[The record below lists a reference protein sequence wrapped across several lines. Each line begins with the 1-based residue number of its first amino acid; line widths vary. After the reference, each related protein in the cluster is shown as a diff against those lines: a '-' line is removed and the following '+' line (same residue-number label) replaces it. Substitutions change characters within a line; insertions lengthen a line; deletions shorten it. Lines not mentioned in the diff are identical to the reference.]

1 MKLKK
6 IQIIPKKTESEDI
19 DDINLSQRLSKLFPE
34 TYQVTE
40 EKIDDEKSEIDM
52 ENSTEMLS
60 KIGDEKPFEFQFFAG
75 DQNKKN

>member
-1 MKLKK
+1 MILKK

-75 DQNKKN
+75 GQNKKN

>member
-1 MKLKK
+1 M
-6 IQIIPKKTESEDI
+6 
-19 DDINLSQRLSKLFPE
+19 SQRLSKLFPE
-34 TYQVTE
+34 TNQVTE

-75 DQNKKN
+75 GQNEKN

>member
-1 MKLKK
+1 M
-6 IQIIPKKTESEDI
+6 
-19 DDINLSQRLSKLFPE
+19 SQRLSKLFPE
-34 TYQVTE
+34 TNQVTE

-75 DQNKKN
+75 SQNKKK

>member
-1 MKLKK
+1 M
-6 IQIIPKKTESEDI
+6 
-19 DDINLSQRLSKLFPE
+19 SQRLSKLFPE
-34 TYQVTE
+34 TNQVTE

-75 DQNKKN
+75 GQNKKK